1 MMDLSKLKQEVTDGV
16 TVIFKGETL
25 SKSFLEKTINALV
38 EQIIESYDQE
48 KSKVF
53 ESIVNESKTIQQL
66 DAEVSALETMIAEE
80 DKLLNKMGG

>member
-1 MMDLSKLKQEVTDGV
+1 MDLSELKQEVTEGV
-16 TVIFKGETL
+16 TAIFEGETL
-25 SKSFLEKTINALV
+25 SKSFLEKTINTLV

-53 ESIVNESKTIQQL
+53 ESIVNDSKTIQQL
-66 DAEVSALETMIAEE
+66 DSEVSALETMIAEE

>member
-1 MMDLSKLKQEVTDGV
+1 MDLSKLKQEVTDGV

>member
-1 MMDLSKLKQEVTDGV
+1 MDLSKLKQEVTDGV
-16 TVIFKGETL
+16 TEIFEGETL

>member
-1 MMDLSKLKQEVTDGV
+1 MMDLSKLKQEVTYGV
-16 TVIFKGETL
+16 TEIFEGETL

-66 DAEVSALETMIAEE
+66 DAEVSALEIMIAEE

>member
-1 MMDLSKLKQEVTDGV
+1 MDLSKLKQEVTYGV
-16 TVIFKGETL
+16 TEIFEGETL

-66 DAEVSALETMIAEE
+66 DAEVSALEIMIAEE

>member
-1 MMDLSKLKQEVTDGV
+1 MILK
-16 TVIFKGETL
+16 IKKKK
-25 SKSFLEKTINALV
+25 KSFLEKTINALV

-66 DAEVSALETMIAEE
+66 DSEVSALEIMIAEE